1 MEESEYISPIA
12 TSIEQSKRL
21 LAAGLD
27 PRSCDMRWTNEV
39 KEDDGCGFILTTQEE
54 EYHLELGQ
62 PFFDSPSDPSI
73 PAWSLSKVWDILGEH
88 PSNSSKLISSLVS
101 FIIDHVNDGAIAK
114 KYLK

>member
-21 LAAGLD
+21 LAAGID

-39 KEDDGCGFILTTQEE
+39 EKDEGWGFMITEEE

-62 PFFDSPSDPSI
+62 PFFDFPSDPSI
-73 PAWSLSKVWDILGEH
+73 PAWSLSKVWDIIGEH
-88 PSNSSKLISSLVS
+88 PSNSSELISSLVA
-101 FIIDHVNDGAIAK
+101 FISDHANDGAIAK